1 MISYA
6 IENDKLLYFQFIRG
20 LYTDKHILYNGIYDK
35 NTKVTNIA
43 LAENNFVD
51 DLTHFMPFTPSFLN
65 EKGECASLVQAADI
79 LEKELGVLKNLN
91 EESNPVV
98 VLVK

>member
-1 MISYA
+1 
-6 IENDKLLYFQFIRG
+6 
-20 LYTDKHILYNGIYDK
+20 
-35 NTKVTNIA
+35 
-43 LAENNFVD
+43 
-51 DLTHFMPFTPSFLN
+51 MPFTPSFLN

-79 LEKELGVLKNLN
+79 LTWLEKHPEVKIEKELGVLKNLN

>member
-1 MISYA
+1 
-6 IENDKLLYFQFIRG
+6 FIRG

-79 LEKELGVLKNLN
+79 LTWLEEHPEVKIEKELGVLKNLN